1 MSGKNKKILGSAV
14 TVLLVLLLLFIRSP
28 LFDRLIGGGSESD
41 VVSLETAEPDV
52 VNLETMEPDATPEEL
67 AKAVTPRPEKTEK
80 PTSEPAAAVKPT
92 EKPTATPKPEKT
104 AKPTATPKPEK
115 TAKPTATPK
124 PEKTAKPTATPKA
137 TVTPKPEN
145 TAAAETALKFRSKK
159 LLDQHYEKHGKDMGF
174 ANAKDYEAAAAA
186 VVANP
191 DAVHKIEK
199 EDGDDIYY
207 LEETNEFVVVS
218 TDGYL
223 RTYFL
228 PDSGIKYYN
237 KQ

>member
-92 EKPTATPKPEKT
+92 E
-104 AKPTATPKPEK
+104 
-115 TAKPTATPK
+115 KPTATPK

>member
-52 VNLETMEPDATPEEL
+52 VNLETMESDATPEEL

-80 PTSEPAAAVKPT
+80 PTPEPAAAVKPT
-92 EKPTATPKPEKT
+92 E
-104 AKPTATPKPEK
+104 
-115 TAKPTATPK
+115 KPTATPK

-145 TAAAETALKFRSKK
+145 TATAETALKFRSKK

-191 DAVHKIEK
+191 DALHKIEK

>member
-52 VNLETMEPDATPEEL
+52 INLETMEPEEL
-67 AKAVTPRPEKTEK
+67 AKAATPKPEKTAK
-80 PTSEPAAAVKPT
+80 PTPEPTATVKPT
-92 EKPTATPKPEKT
+92 ATPKATATPKPEKT
-104 AKPTATPKPEK
+104 AKPTATPKV
-115 TAKPTATPK
+115 TA
-124 PEKTAKPTATPKA
+124 
-137 TVTPKPEN
+137 TPKPEN
-145 TAAAETALKFRSKK
+145 TAAAETTLKFRSKK

-191 DAVHKIEK
+191 DALHKIEK

>member
-67 AKAVTPRPEKTEK
+67 AKAATPKPEKTEK
-80 PTSEPAAAVKPT
+80 PTPEPTATVKPT
-92 EKPTATPKPEKT
+92 EKPTATPKATATPKPEKT
-104 AKPTATPKPEK
+104 AKPTSTP
-115 TAKPTATPK
+115 KPTATPK
-124 PEKTAKPTATPKA
+124 VTT
-137 TVTPKPEN
+137 TPKPEN
-145 TAAAETALKFRSKK
+145 TAAAETTLKFRSKK

-191 DAVHKIEK
+191 DALHKIEK

>member
-28 LFDRLIGGGSESD
+28 LFERMIGGGSESD
-41 VVSLETAEPDV
+41 VVTLETAEPDV

-80 PTSEPAAAVKPT
+80 STSEPAAAVKPT

-124 PEKTAKPTATPKA
+124 PENTAT
-137 TVTPKPEN
+137 
-145 TAAAETALKFRSKK
+145 AETALKFRSKK

-191 DAVHKIEK
+191 DALHKIEK

>member
-67 AKAVTPRPEKTEK
+67 AKAATPKPEKTEK
-80 PTSEPAAAVKPT
+80 PTPEPTATVKPT
-92 EKPTATPKPEKT
+92 EKPTATPKATATPKPEKT
-104 AKPTATPKPEK
+104 AKPTATPKP
-115 TAKPTATPK
+115 TSTPK
-124 PEKTAKPTATPKA
+124 VTT
-137 TVTPKPEN
+137 TPKPEN
-145 TAAAETALKFRSKK
+145 TAAAETTLKFRSKK

-191 DAVHKIEK
+191 DALHKIEK

>member
-1 MSGKNKKILGSAV
+1 MSGKNKKILGSVV

-28 LFDRLIGGGSESD
+28 LFDRLTGGGSGSD
-41 VVSLETAEPDV
+41 VVTLETAEPDV
-52 VNLETMEPDATPEEL
+52 VNLATLEPDGTSEEL
-67 AKAVTPRPEKTEK
+67 AKAATPKPEKTVKSTEK
-80 PTSEPAAAVKPT
+80 PTPEPTATATPKPEKTTKPT
-92 EKPTATPKPEKT
+92 ATPKATATPKPEKT
-104 AKPTATPKPEK
+104 AKPTATPKV
-115 TAKPTATPK
+115 TA
-124 PEKTAKPTATPKA
+124 
-137 TVTPKPEN
+137 TPKPEN
-145 TAAAETALKFRSKK
+145 TAAAETTLKFRSKK

-174 ANAKDYEAAAAA
+174 ANAKEYEAAAAA

-191 DAVHKIEK
+191 DALHKIEK

>member
-52 VNLETMEPDATPEEL
+52 INLETMEPEEL
-67 AKAVTPRPEKTEK
+67 AKAATPKPEKTAK
-80 PTSEPAAAVKPT
+80 PTPEPTATVKPT
-92 EKPTATPKPEKT
+92 ATPKATATPKPEKT
-104 AKPTATPKPEK
+104 AKPTATPKV
-115 TAKPTATPK
+115 TA
-124 PEKTAKPTATPKA
+124 
-137 TVTPKPEN
+137 TPKPEN
-145 TAAAETALKFRSKK
+145 TASAETTLKFRSKK

-191 DAVHKIEK
+191 DALHKIEK

>member
-1 MSGKNKKILGSAV
+1 MSGKNKKILGSV
-14 TVLLVLLLLFIRSP
+14 LTVLLVLLLLFIRSP
-28 LFDRLIGGGSESD
+28 LFDRLIGSGSESD
-41 VVSLETAEPDV
+41 VVTLETAEPDV
-52 VNLETMEPDATPEEL
+52 VNLETVEPEGTSEEL
-67 AKAVTPRPEKTEK
+67 AKAATPKPEKTAK
-80 PTSEPAAAVKPT
+80 PTPEPTATVKPT
-92 EKPTATPKPEKT
+92 ATPKATATPKPEKT
-104 AKPTATPKPEK
+104 AKPTATPKVM
-115 TAKPTATPK
+115 A
-124 PEKTAKPTATPKA
+124 
-137 TVTPKPEN
+137 TPKPEN
-145 TAAAETALKFRSKK
+145 TAAAETTLKFRSKK

-191 DAVHKIEK
+191 DALHKIEK

>member
-1 MSGKNKKILGSAV
+1 MSGKNKKILGSV
-14 TVLLVLLLLFIRSP
+14 LTVLLVLILLFIRSP
-28 LFDRLIGGGSESD
+28 LFDRLIGSGSESD
-41 VVSLETAEPDV
+41 VVTLETAEPDV
-52 VNLETMEPDATPEEL
+52 VNLETVEPEGTSEEL
-67 AKAVTPRPEKTEK
+67 AEA
-80 PTSEPAAAVKPT
+80 
-92 EKPTATPKPEKT
+92 ATPKPEKT
-104 AKPTATPKPEK
+104 AKPTATPKV
-115 TAKPTATPK
+115 TA
-124 PEKTAKPTATPKA
+124 
-137 TVTPKPEN
+137 TPKPEN
-145 TAAAETALKFRSKK
+145 TAAAETTLKFRSKK

-191 DAVHKIEK
+191 DALHKIEK
-199 EDGDDIYY
+199 EDGDDVYY

>member
-1 MSGKNKKILGSAV
+1 MSGKNKKILGSVV
-14 TVLLVLLLLFIRSP
+14 TILLVLLLLFIRSP
-28 LFDRLIGGGSESD
+28 LFDRLIGGGSDSD
-41 VVSLETAEPDV
+41 VVTLESAEPDV
-52 VNLETMEPDATPEEL
+52 VNLETLEPAGTSEQ
-67 AKAVTPRPEKTEK
+67 AKAVTPEPEKT
-80 PTSEPAAAVKPT
+80 VKPT
-92 EKPTATPKPEKT
+92 EKPTAE
-104 AKPTATPKPEK
+104 PTATPKPTE
-115 TAKPTATPK
+115 APAT
-124 PEKTAKPTATPKA
+124 
-137 TVTPKPEN
+137 
-145 TAAAETALKFRSKK
+145 LKFRSKK

-191 DAVHKIEK
+191 DALHKIEK

>member
-1 MSGKNKKILGSAV
+1 MSGKNKKILGSVV
-14 TVLLVLLLLFIRSP
+14 TILLVLLLLFIRSP
-28 LFDRLIGGGSESD
+28 LFDRLIGGGSDSD
-41 VVSLETAEPDV
+41 VVTLETAEPDV
-52 VNLETMEPDATPEEL
+52 VNLETLEPAGTSEQ
-67 AKAVTPRPEKTEK
+67 AKAVTPEPEKT
-80 PTSEPAAAVKPT
+80 VKPT
-92 EKPTATPKPEKT
+92 EKPTAE
-104 AKPTATPKPEK
+104 
-115 TAKPTATPK
+115 PTATPK

-137 TVTPKPEN
+137 TATPKPEKTVKP
-145 TAAAETALKFRSKK
+145 TATPKPTEAPATLKFRSKK

-191 DAVHKIEK
+191 DALHKIEK

>member
-1 MSGKNKKILGSAV
+1 MSGKNKKILGSVV

-28 LFDRLIGGGSESD
+28 LFDRLTGGGSELD
-41 VVSLETAEPDV
+41 VVTLETAEPDV
-52 VNLETMEPDATPEEL
+52 VNLETMEPEGSTEEL
-67 AKAVTPRPEKTEK
+67 AKAATPKPEKTAK
-80 PTSEPAAAVKPT
+80 PTVTPKPTATAEPT
-92 EKPTATPKPEKT
+92 EKPKATATPKPEKT
-104 AKPTATPKPEK
+104 AKPTATPKV
-115 TAKPTATPK
+115 TA
-124 PEKTAKPTATPKA
+124 
-137 TVTPKPEN
+137 TPKPEN
-145 TAAAETALKFRSKK
+145 TAAAETTLKFRNKK

-191 DAVHKIEK
+191 DALHKIEK

>member
-28 LFDRLIGGGSESD
+28 LFDRLTGGGSESD

-67 AKAVTPRPEKTEK
+67 AKAATPKPEKTEK
-80 PTSEPAAAVKPT
+80 PTPEPTATVKPT
-92 EKPTATPKPEKT
+92 EKPTATPKATATPKPEKT
-104 AKPTATPKPEK
+104 AKPTATPKP
-115 TAKPTATPK
+115 TSTPK
-124 PEKTAKPTATPKA
+124 VTT
-137 TVTPKPEN
+137 TPKPEN
-145 TAAAETALKFRSKK
+145 TAAAETTLKFRSKK

-191 DAVHKIEK
+191 DALHKIEK